1 MRESDIQRAVLD
13 HWKVAG
19 VKGSLVAAV
28 PNAHAF
34 GQAGLTRGLFD
45 LVVFSPKLGPRTA
58 WLELKREGGKLSLHQ
73 VTIIATMRALGIPH
87 AVTYGRDEPIKVLR
101 QWGAIR

>member
-1 MRESDIQRAVLD
+1 MTEDQITAAVLE

-19 VKGSLVAAV
+19 VPGSLVASC
-28 PNAHAF
+28 PNRRAF
-34 GQAGLTRGLFD
+34 GQIGLMAGLPD
-45 LVVFSPKLGPRTA
+45 LIVFSPLLGEKTG

-87 AVTYGRDEPIKVLR
+87 AVCYGRDEPIKVLR